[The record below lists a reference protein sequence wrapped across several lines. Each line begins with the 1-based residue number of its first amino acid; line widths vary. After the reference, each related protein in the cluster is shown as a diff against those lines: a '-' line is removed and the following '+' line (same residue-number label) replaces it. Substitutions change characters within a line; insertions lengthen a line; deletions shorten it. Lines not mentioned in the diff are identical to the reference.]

1 MFDWVYIQKL
11 PIRDIKTF
19 NANMHEGLQTYTLFG
34 YFFMIGSILFLIV
47 AIFKIRF
54 IFPYIAILI
63 LFSIGYLMYNKAKS
77 ANQRRT
83 ECFVKGEAITALTT
97 KHGRSFNPFSS
108 TQNYTLI
115 LNYKGKNIEIT
126 HKSSKLWTEFPIN
139 SEVIGLKYNDLY
151 LFGPEMGI
159 NFKYFLNE

>member
-108 TQNYTLI
+108 T
-115 LNYKGKNIEIT
+115 KF
-126 HKSSKLWTEFPIN
+126 SFS
-139 SEVIGLKYNDLY
+139 
-151 LFGPEMGI
+151 
-159 NFKYFLNE
+159 